1 MLKTTDPPSI
11 RILGTRVH
19 MAELPDVVSIM
30 DHWIETDR
38 DRYHHVVNTGM
49 HGVME
54 GRKDPSFQQV
64 LNSAELIAPDGIL
77 ALLTARIRGYR
88 LNRKETGPDLL
99 WRFSEIAHRKGYSYF
114 FYGDTPETLE
124 ILSANVAREFPNI
137 RLAGYHSPP
146 FRDSTPEEDQSIVET
161 INQAKPD
168 VLWVGLGMPKQ
179 EQWISNHRNRLD
191 VTIAVGAG
199 ASFKFLS
206 STVRRAPVL
215 VRNMGLEWLWRL
227 INEPK
232 RVWRRVFVDA
242 PQFIG
247 LVALQLSGL
256 RKYS

>member
-1 MLKTTDPPSI
+1 MENKIDLPSI
-11 RILGTRVH
+11 HILGTRMH
-19 MAELPDVVSIM
+19 MAELPDVVSLM
-30 DHWIETDR
+30 DHWIETER
-38 DRYHHVVNTGM
+38 ERYHHVVNTGM

-54 GRKDPSFQQV
+54 GRKDPAFQKV

-99 WRFSEIAHRKGYSYF
+99 WRFSELAHRKRYSYF

-124 ILSANVAREFPNI
+124 TLSTDVAREFPNI
-137 RLAGYHSPP
+137 RLTGYHSPP
-146 FRDSTPEEDQSIVET
+146 FRELTPEEDQAIVDT

-179 EQWISNHRNRLD
+179 EQWIADHRDRLD
-191 VTIAVGAG
+191 ITIAVGAG

-206 STVRRAPVL
+206 GTIKRAPVL
-215 VRNMGLEWLWRL
+215 MRNLGLEWSWRL
-227 INEPK
+227 ISEPK

-242 PQFIG
+242 PQYIC